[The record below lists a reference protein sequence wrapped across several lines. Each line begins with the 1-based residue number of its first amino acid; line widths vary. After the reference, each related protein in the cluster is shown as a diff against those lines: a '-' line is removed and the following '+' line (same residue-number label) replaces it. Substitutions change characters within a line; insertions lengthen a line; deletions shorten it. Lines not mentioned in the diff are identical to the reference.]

1 MTDMKHNG
9 HDHDAPDA
17 GWGAS
22 REDVLIGRIVDGEA
36 SQRDF
41 EDLERLGAHDQDVWR
56 RLAHAQRA
64 HARLE
69 RAVEDRIALA
79 ELIELPRGH
88 RLGGGGVIG
97 RIGMFTGWAAAA
109 ALGVALLVQWPSPG
123 SPAPGSPGSPT
134 SGGIAS
140 TEAAST
146 PRVELA
152 SFGPLLTTATPDEAY
167 QQYLMAGLADGR
179 VVAEM
184 PARLVEMREVP
195 NSDVREV
202 YLVRQ
207 TLERVPATE
216 IWVPDLRMDDAGNLH
231 SVPVRLREGAQ
242 QMEL

>member
-9 HDHDAPDA
+9 HDHDTPNA

-41 EDLERLGAHDQDVWR
+41 EDLERLGAHDADVWR

-79 ELIELPRGH
+79 ELIDLPRGH
-88 RLGGGGVIG
+88 RLGGGGVIA
-97 RIGMFTGWAAAA
+97 RIGLFSGWAAAA
-109 ALGVALLVQWPSPG
+109 ALGIALLVQWPSPG
-123 SPAPGSPGSPT
+123 IPAPGSATGY
-134 SGGIAS
+134 GIAS
-140 TEAAST
+140 TGAASA

-152 SFGPLLTTATPDEAY
+152 SFGPLLTTASPDEAY
-167 QQYLMAGLADGR
+167 QQYLLAGLAEGR
-179 VVAEM
+179 VIAEM
-184 PARLVEMREVP
+184 PVQFVELREVP

-216 IWVPDLRMDDAGNLH
+216 IWVPDLRIDDAGNLH

-242 QMEL
+242 EMAL